1 MHHMTAKEVSNM
13 SGAAVMGVTEDFNKK
28 VSIKEDGQQQH
39 PMESMKETGPNNSAA
54 AGIQPPVRRLQR
66 NKSGPQGSR
75 LMGVSSSGGGG
86 VVAGGP
92 RSRAPPQRSKSHKIG
107 RPTFDPTVAPAEPV
121 RGVNRSKSGR
131 VKGPPGRT
139 ASFNRRVPDRSS
151 STSSLRQRRSKVQQP
166 QGSVAEVSDDI
177 SVTDSV
183 FTSASIQ
190 TLDSIAV
197 RKKQIDHDVPVV
209 AGMRGQRSQ
218 MAAAGGAAVEFD
230 ESLHTVDSMH
240 LNHKHV
246 SEEYYDD
253 EYDDLSVFSESFG
266 STESCEVLSDFE
278 EDEMDG
284 AIEEIEDE
292 ATMKSDEGD
301 QKVLE

>member
-1 MHHMTAKEVSNM
+1 MNVTD
-13 SGAAVMGVTEDFNKK
+13 VTEDFNK
-28 VSIKEDGQQQH
+28 VSLQDDNASPVVQNTNTTTK
-39 PMESMKETGPNNSAA
+39 TGPAA
-54 AGIQPPVRRLQR
+54 VTPRPPGPTRRLSR
-66 NKSGPQGSR
+66 NKSGPQGNR
-75 LMGVSSSGGGG
+75 LMSSSSSGQ
-86 VVAGGP
+86 
-92 RSRAPPQRSKSHKIG
+92 RSRAPPGRSKSHKIG
-107 RPTFDPTVAPAEPV
+107 RPAFDPSAPSTEPV

-131 VKGPPGRT
+131 VKGAPINRAG
-139 ASFNRRVPDRSS
+139 SFNRRAPDRSS
-151 STSSLRQRRSKVQQP
+151 SATSSLRARRLQQ
-166 QGSVAEVSDDI
+166 QQAAEVSDDI

-209 AGMRGQRSQ
+209 AGMRGHRPRGDGP
-218 MAAAGGAAVEFD
+218 AIEFD

-240 LNHKHV
+240 LNHRHV

-253 EYDDLSVFSESFG
+253 QCDDLSVFSESFG

-284 AIEEIEDE
+284 AIAEDEDE
-292 ATMKSDEGD
+292 AMVKIEDDEHIM
-301 QKVLE
+301 ERS